1 MRGHRA
7 LSLETIMEEEQYIQN
22 IEDMINDIGEILNG
36 ESIYVIVCALAM
48 CLGKA
53 GIHCG
58 VDRDALI
65 KDVVRIIMAEYVD
78 ALPDPDSTI
87 H

>member
-22 IEDMINDIGEILNG
+22 IEDMVNDVGEILNG
-36 ESIYVIVCALAM
+36 QSIYVIVCALAM

-53 GIHCG
+53 GVQCD
-58 VDRDALI
+58 VNRDALI
-65 KDVVRIIMAEYVD
+65 KDVVRIIVTEYID
-78 ALPDPDSTI
+78 SLPDPDSAI